1 MLINI
6 IIILKTGISYRNVS
20 DYTHINWNTIYK
32 FKLKLVKYN
41 VFEKL
46 FNKTI
51 NEYISEMGNNSKQYY
66 TDTTFVCNKLGED
79 LVSYNPQVKKHKT
92 SKISIISDDFNIPI
106 SIKIDTGSKHDVTIL
121 KEQLIE
127 FSNSHPLLCN
137 ENNTIVADGA
147 YDSNPLH
154 KLVKELKFKKLIT
167 NKNIRNLKD
176 KTKIN
181 KIKLNKYDKM
191 LLKKRVC
198 IEHVINKFKQY
209 KRIVSK
215 RNI

>member
-1 MLINI
+1 MNTYLKWVI
-6 IIILKTGISYRNVS
+6 IQNSIIVS
-20 DYTHINWNTIYK
+20 TKHIRP
-32 FKLKLVKYN
+32 
-41 VFEKL
+41 
-46 FNKTI
+46 
-51 NEYISEMGNNSKQYY
+51 SGY

-92 SKISIISDDFNIPI
+92 SKISIISDDFNIHI

-154 KLVKELKFKKLIT
+154 KLVKELIT

-176 KTKIN
+176 KTKI
-181 KIKLNKYDKM
+181 KLNKYDKM
-191 LLKKRVC
+191 LLKNEYVL
-198 IEHVINKFKQY
+198 
-209 KRIVSK
+209 
-215 RNI
+215 NIQEKTVFFS

>member
-1 MLINI
+1 MNTYLKWVI
-6 IIILKTGISYRNVS
+6 IQNSIIVS
-20 DYTHINWNTIYK
+20 TKHIRP
-32 FKLKLVKYN
+32 
-41 VFEKL
+41 
-46 FNKTI
+46 
-51 NEYISEMGNNSKQYY
+51 SGY

-106 SIKIDTGSKHDVTIL
+106 SIKIDTGSKHDVTML

-176 KTKIN
+176 KTKIK

-209 KRIVSK
+209 KRIQLRYD
-215 RNI
+215 RNSENFKSYVFMTALSIVIQNT